1 MPKAINQEQA
11 DRCMTPVRDLLKG
24 EYQSAF
30 RWKSKRIDSA
40 IAAKAMLLISEDM
53 SLSIDQAVALAS
65 GAGSDATPATDR
77 DDIEPEE
84 PETAEAT
91 EPERHEPAVVAERPR
106 HVDVGPAGVDV
117 ELEFVDFD
125 QIPRDTT
132 PHGGKHTLYEDVAV
146 QLKRHAGHWACI
158 KRFDPTPGRE
168 WASRRQARQ
177 MSQRIRTG
185 ELAAFRPKGRFDA
198 VTTTPERGG
207 PTLVYATCHPIEA

>member
-1 MPKAINQEQA
+1 MPKATNQEQA
-11 DRCMTPVRDLLKG
+11 DRCRTAVRDLLKG

-30 RWKSKRIDSA
+30 RWKSKQIDSA

-77 DDIEPEE
+77 DDTEPEE
-84 PETAEAT
+84 TETE
-91 EPERHEPAVVAERPR
+91 EPAAVAEHPR
-106 HVDVGPAGVDV
+106 HVDVGPVGGDV

-158 KRFDPTPGRE
+158 KTFPATPGRE

-177 MSQRIRTG
+177 MSLRIRTG

-198 VTTTPERGG
+198 VTTTPEQGG